1 MMTLEKTLNKISLF
15 IIPPSDSLVV
25 DYVVEHILNAIK
37 KRTRRNLL
45 VRVGRLRLRFDRA
58 ATEKN
63 TFIVRVCQ

>member
-1 MMTLEKTLNKISLF
+1 MMTLETLNKISLF

-25 DYVVEHILNAIK
+25 YYVVEHILNAIK
-37 KRTRRNLL
+37 KRTQIKLL